1 MRIVI
6 LVGLLATTGCASARH
21 SWAHRYDPSHRNRP
35 EDAKL
40 AAEPFGYQPPTP
52 PPPVDVSRSTES
64 GPSGG
69 AGVGPRAN

>member
-1 MRIVI
+1 MRNFIFVTL
-6 LVGLLATTGCASARH
+6 LVAATGCASARR
-21 SWAHRYDPSHRNRP
+21 SWQARYDTHPQVTPLWRSNTWTPSVP
-35 EDAKL
+35 A
-40 AAEPFGYQPPTP
+40 